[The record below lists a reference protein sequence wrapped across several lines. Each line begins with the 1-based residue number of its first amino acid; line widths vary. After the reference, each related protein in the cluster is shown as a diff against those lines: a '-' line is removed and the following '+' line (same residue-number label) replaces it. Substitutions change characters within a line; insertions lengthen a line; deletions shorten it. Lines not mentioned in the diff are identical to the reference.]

1 VDGDILEVDS
11 MGNTTATHPGS
22 RTNVRAWALGWVG
35 AAVLGV
41 ANGVARRAGYE
52 QRLGELR
59 AHQVSTG
66 TATVLLAAYTFLLD
80 RRWPIAS
87 AGDTAAVGVAWA
99 GATAAFELGLGHY
112 VAHMPWTE
120 LIRDYDLRQGRLWSL
135 VLLTLAAS
143 PGVAYLARTRRVSS
157 LIPA

>member
-1 VDGDILEVDS
+1 
-11 MGNTTATHPGS
+11 MGNAPAIRTVS

-66 TATVLLAAYTFLLD
+66 TATALLAAYTFLLD

-87 AGDTAAVGVAWA
+87 TGDAAAIGVAWT
-99 GATAAFELGLGHY
+99 GATAAFEFGLGHY
-112 VAHMPWTE
+112 VAHTPWTE
-120 LIRDYDLRQGRLWSL
+120 LLRDYDLRQGRLWSL
-135 VLLTLAAS
+135 VLLTLGAS
-143 PGVAYLARTRRVSS
+143 PSVACLARTHGLGR
-157 LIPA
+157 